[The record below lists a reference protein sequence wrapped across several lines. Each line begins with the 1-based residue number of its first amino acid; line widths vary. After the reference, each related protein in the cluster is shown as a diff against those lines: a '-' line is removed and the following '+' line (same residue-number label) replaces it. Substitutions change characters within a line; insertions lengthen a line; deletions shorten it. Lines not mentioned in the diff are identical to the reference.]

1 MTKQEVEQIAEA
13 AIAKAVSGEQ
23 QSTAQESQRG
33 AGIVEKAKGKE
44 STTPAEITAE
54 SVEKMV
60 EAAIAKALEPQQEE
74 PITAEQV
81 EEMITAAVEKA
92 IDPVLKSRGLPRSI
106 IRKAAV
112 ETTSLSSGLLNP
124 EQSRKF
130 IQQTFEATN
139 LNKLVR
145 HEMRTAKTGEIDK
158 IGIASRILRKKTEN
172 TDDGYRAGVETS
184 QIEYSTTAVR
194 LPWEITEETLRE
206 NIEGQSLEKGIADLM
221 TARLGTD
228 LEDLYLNGDE
238 DAETTDPA
246 HDFLYIN
253 DGWIK
258 QISKGGHV
266 YDASS
271 ESSMSLD
278 LFYKTLKTLPNKYN
292 NGKLRWLMAPHR
304 AQEWELFLLNKVV
317 NAGGAVPESVYNS
330 PARIPTVECPSLDDS
345 TIILTDPK
353 NLIVVNTY
361 DMKIRKTTEGK
372 EAIRVDKRFYVVHLD
387 FDPVIEELDAAAIIK
402 GLK

>member
-1 MTKQEVEQIAEA
+1 MANSNRA
-13 AIAKAVSGEQ
+13 
-23 QSTAQESQRG
+23 
-33 AGIVEKAKGKE
+33 
-44 STTPAEITAE
+44 
-54 SVEKMV
+54 
-60 EAAIAKALEPQQEE
+60 
-74 PITAEQV
+74 
-81 EEMITAAVEKA
+81 
-92 IDPVLKSRGLPRSI
+92 I
-106 IRKAAV
+106 IRKAAI
-112 ETTSLSSGLLNP
+112 ETGSLSSGLLNP
-124 EQSRKF
+124 EQARKF

-139 LNKLVR
+139 LNSLIR

-158 IGIASRILRKKTEN
+158 IGIARRILRKKTEN
-172 TDDGYRAGVETS
+172 HDDGYRAGVETS
-184 QIEYSTTAVR
+184 QIEYATTAVR

-206 NIEGQSLEKGIADLM
+206 NIEGQNLEQIITDLM
-221 TARLGTD
+221 TTQLGID

-238 DAETTDPA
+238 ATESTDPDY
-246 HDFLYIN
+246 DFLKIN

-258 QISKGGHV
+258 QISNGGHV

-292 NGKLRWLMAPHR
+292 NGKLRWLMSPHR

-330 PARIPTVECPSLDDS
+330 PARIPAVECPSLEDG

-353 NLIVVNTY
+353 ILVVVNTY
-361 DMKIRKTTEGK
+361 SVKIRKTTEGK
-372 EAIRVDKRFYVVHLD
+372 EAIMMDKRFYVTHLD
-387 FDPVIEELDAAAIIK
+387 YDPIIEELDATAIIK

>member
-1 MTKQEVEQIAEA
+1 MANSNRA
-13 AIAKAVSGEQ
+13 
-23 QSTAQESQRG
+23 
-33 AGIVEKAKGKE
+33 
-44 STTPAEITAE
+44 
-54 SVEKMV
+54 
-60 EAAIAKALEPQQEE
+60 
-74 PITAEQV
+74 
-81 EEMITAAVEKA
+81 
-92 IDPVLKSRGLPRSI
+92 I
-106 IRKAAV
+106 IRKAAI
-112 ETTSLSSGLLNP
+112 ETGSLSSGLLNP
-124 EQSRKF
+124 EQARKF

-139 LNKLVR
+139 LNSLIR

-158 IGIASRILRKKTEN
+158 IGIARRILRKKTEN
-172 TDDGYRAGVETS
+172 HDDGYRAGAETS
-184 QIEYSTTAVR
+184 QIEYATTAVR

-206 NIEGQSLEKGIADLM
+206 NIEGRNLEQIITDLM
-221 TARLGTD
+221 TTQLGID

-238 DAETTDPA
+238 ATESTDPDY
-246 HDFLYIN
+246 DFLKIN

-258 QISKGGHV
+258 QISNGGHV

-292 NGKLRWLMAPHR
+292 NGKLRWLMSPHR

-330 PARIPTVECPSLDDS
+330 PARIPAVECPSLDDG

-353 NLIVVNTY
+353 NLVVVNTY
-361 DMKIRKTTEGK
+361 SVKIRKTTEGK
-372 EAIRVDKRFYVVHLD
+372 EAIMMDKRFYVTHLD
-387 FDPVIEELDAAAIIK
+387 YDPIIEELDATAIIK

>member
-1 MTKQEVEQIAEA
+1 MANSNRA
-13 AIAKAVSGEQ
+13 
-23 QSTAQESQRG
+23 
-33 AGIVEKAKGKE
+33 
-44 STTPAEITAE
+44 
-54 SVEKMV
+54 
-60 EAAIAKALEPQQEE
+60 
-74 PITAEQV
+74 
-81 EEMITAAVEKA
+81 
-92 IDPVLKSRGLPRSI
+92 I
-106 IRKAAV
+106 IRKAAI
-112 ETTSLSSGLLNP
+112 ETGSLSSGLLNP
-124 EQSRKF
+124 EQARKF

-139 LNKLVR
+139 LNGLIR

-158 IGIASRILRKKTEN
+158 IGIARRILRKKTEN
-172 TDDGYRAGVETS
+172 KDDGYRAGVETS
-184 QIEYSTTAVR
+184 QIEYATTAVR

-206 NIEGQSLEKGIADLM
+206 NIEGQNLEQIITDLM
-221 TARLGTD
+221 TTQLGID

-238 DAETTDPA
+238 ATESTDPDY
-246 HDFLYIN
+246 DFLKIN

-258 QISKGGHV
+258 QISNGGHV

-292 NGKLRWLMAPHR
+292 NGKLRWLMSPHR

-330 PARIPTVECPSLDDS
+330 PARIPAVECPSLDDG

-353 NLIVVNTY
+353 NLVVVNTY
-361 DMKIRKTTEGK
+361 SVKIRKTTEGK
-372 EAIRVDKRFYVVHLD
+372 EAIMMDKRFYVIHLD
-387 FDPVIEELDAAAIIK
+387 YDPIIEELDATAIIK